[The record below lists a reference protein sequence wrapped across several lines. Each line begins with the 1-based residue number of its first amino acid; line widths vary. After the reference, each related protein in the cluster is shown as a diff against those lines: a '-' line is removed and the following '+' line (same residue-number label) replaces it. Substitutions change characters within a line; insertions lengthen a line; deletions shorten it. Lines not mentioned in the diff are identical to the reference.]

1 MKVSVAKL
9 SAWFL
14 IIGAL
19 CNFALIPWFIYK
31 SITNDASYDYLLI
44 FSYGIA
50 IIFFGI
56 HCILAFFVK
65 CPHCGKLLMVRGF
78 KSPQA
83 GTHDSGMEVGFF
95 WFTNKVSCM
104 HCGSKI
110 DTKSI

>member
-1 MKVSVAKL
+1 MRALYAKTESLFEMKVSVAKL

-50 IIFFGI
+50 IIFFKTETSTI
-56 HCILAFFVK
+56 
-65 CPHCGKLLMVRGF
+65 
-78 KSPQA
+78 
-83 GTHDSGMEVGFF
+83 
-95 WFTNKVSCM
+95 
-104 HCGSKI
+104 
-110 DTKSI
+110 